1 MINLALQSIFV
12 HISKGPS
19 TCHSVLR
26 HGADG
31 FISSPMEGVLWIFIV
46 LKNLLP
52 SNGFEPKTLGPIVST
67 LTTRSPR
74 IIRLKIRSAA

>member
-12 HISKGPS
+12 RISKGPS
-19 TCHSVLR
+19 
-26 HGADG
+26 G
-31 FISSPMEGVLWIFIV
+31 FISSLLEGVLWIFIV
-46 LKNLLP
+46 LKNPLP
-52 SNGFEPKTLGPIVST
+52 SNGFEPKTLGPMVST